1 LGDSHQGYRVTATT
15 PDYFKYYRYAEL
27 QPLQFDAGQ
36 AFKAVYDVVLGA
48 EVARKLDYQLGDE
61 LVLAH
66 GLGSTSFSLHKDKP
80 FRVSGLLKATG
91 TPVDRSLYISLPGME
106 AIHIGWNNGV
116 NSNPTAISDAQ
127 SLTPKSVTAVMLG
140 LKQKTATFRLQRV
153 INEYREEALLAML
166 PGVTLAKL
174 WQITSVMEHSLRLIA
189 LLILLSS
196 LLGLVAMLL
205 ASIRERQREIAVMRV
220 MGASP
225 WFIFSLIEIEVML
238 VTFVGY
244 VLGILS
250 LAGSFELAKNLAL
263 EQFGLHLSANLFS
276 LEQLIYLGFIMAAA
290 FIAGLIP
297 AIMAYKQAL
306 GVCLD

>member
-1 LGDSHQGYRVTATT
+1 
-15 PDYFKYYRYAEL
+15 
-27 QPLQFDAGQ
+27 
-36 AFKAVYDVVLGA
+36 
-48 EVARKLDYQLGDE
+48 
-61 LVLAH
+61 
-66 GLGSTSFSLHKDKP
+66 
-80 FRVSGLLKATG
+80 
-91 TPVDRSLYISLPGME
+91 
-106 AIHIGWNNGV
+106 
-116 NSNPTAISDAQ
+116 
-127 SLTPKSVTAVMLG
+127 
-140 LKQKTATFRLQRV
+140 
-153 INEYREEALLAML
+153 
-166 PGVTLAKL
+166 
-174 WQITSVMEHSLRLIA
+174 
-189 LLILLSS
+189 
-196 LLGLVAMLL
+196 LL